1 MRWESVQV
9 FIPTHPPLGV
19 LTVEAAAKSISKAY
33 VRQIVATEPS
43 PIKPVGVASG

>member
-19 LTVEAAAKSISKAY
+19 LTVEAAKSISKAY
-33 VRQIVATEPS
+33 VRQIAATEPS
-43 PIKPVGVASG
+43 PIKPVGVPSG

>member
-19 LTVEAAAKSISKAY
+19 LTVEAAKSISKAY

-43 PIKPVGVASG
+43 PIKPGGVPSG